1 MEPSPA
7 SSSSRRGDLTASNFV
22 PPNRLVVSFKPA
34 YSVAKASC
42 QRPEQA
48 ARFEQALA
56 EATGQRVVVEFT
68 LTEEAAEAAPAKRA
82 VSAQQRFQEAVK
94 NPMVRRAGELFGAEP
109 LRVEEP
115 SE

>member
-1 MEPSPA
+1 
-7 SSSSRRGDLTASNFV
+7 
-22 PPNRLVVSFKPA
+22 VVSFKPA

-48 ARFEQALA
+48 TRFEEALA
-56 EATGQRVVVEFT
+56 EVTGQRVVVEFI
-68 LTEEAAEAAPAKRA
+68 LAEEAAEAAPAKRV
-82 VSAQQRFQEAVK
+82 VSAQQRFQEAAK

-115 SE
+115 AE